1 MAGSDGRPVAGAE
14 ATVGTPPIAPSRKA
28 TSPGMV
34 VDGRSKMLPP
44 DGPPSPGRSGG
55 PGPPT
60 PGGEEGLGT
69 EPDGSLPPRVW
80 RSAAALGMLG
90 GLGSVSADT
99 FASAGAV
106 ADVMLGSTAF
116 KASPTMLGTGGVGV
130 ADVPALLWC
139 GAGDDDAAGVPFG
152 GWGGLGSDAPAGA
165 ALSDAGGGAAGSDAA
180 VAAGL
185 DAGAT
190 GADGTDGTA
199 GSAGT
204 AARAAAAA
212 PATCPATAGATPP
225 VFATGGDATGA
236 VAGGAAAIAAAA
248 PFVGSETLAAPGC
261 ASVMDPFAALAW
273 PGTRSAIDRAVS
285 ASAPASVR
293 RFGSPSPSRIR
304 LLRYVPTPTDVP
316 NPHQHDPC

>member
-1 MAGSDGRPVAGAE
+1 
-14 ATVGTPPIAPSRKA
+14 
-28 TSPGMV
+28 
-34 VDGRSKMLPP
+34 ML
-44 DGPPSPGRSGG
+44 
-55 PGPPT
+55 
-60 PGGEEGLGT
+60 
-69 EPDGSLPPRVW
+69 
-80 RSAAALGMLG
+80 A

-165 ALSDAGGGAAGSDAA
+165 ALSDAAGGAAGSDAA

-204 AARAAAAA
+204 AAR
-212 PATCPATAGATPP
+212 
-225 VFATGGDATGA
+225 
-236 VAGGAAAIAAAA
+236 
-248 PFVGSETLAAPGC
+248 
-261 ASVMDPFAALAW
+261 AALAW